1 MKEDDWIMGAAAA
14 QDAYQPAPGDP
25 YYSVRDPSEIA
36 AMRVRRPY
44 QGVQPRE
51 SAIPGIASAVAEG
64 LAEDVMTPG
73 RLMQPNP
80 YPPGSEEADWYNDQ
94 RMQGGDKW
102 ARGMALNTMGTGAVV
117 GAPVKAGET
126 ILGAGAVRP
135 KTLFDYTRLNEVP
148 NVSQFDLPRYEP
160 PRGVSAR
167 VQDLIK
173 NDDVAEKMLKMM
185 QRGREIGGDT
195 FYGTE
200 PLRDAFMQELGR
212 GKGQEQFKR
221 YMDFAS
227 GASPRSKVPENAR
240 NASYYYV
247 LDAQGKP
254 MPAIGDANPA
264 PYGHLAQRLH
274 QQNANTIVEGG
285 WDLFRNPKPPSFSEN
300 LQGNLRPVTVDAHAF
315 KAPAMLSEDPRFLL
329 GSFKPAK
336 DAPTINPSK
345 MFASGKLSME
355 DALKQPT
362 YWAARPNDNEYL
374 AMENYYKRLSREAGF
389 PEPGVAQAAGW
400 SGGGEMTG
408 LGSPAGDPFIRA
420 VENRANITAEKR
432 GISPAEALS
441 QMMRGKAP
449 FLGLGGAAVMGG
461 LAAPDQY
468 QAD

>member
-1 MKEDDWIMGAAAA
+1 MMGDLADQSSYDPFAAEQFVNPEVKQAFDNLTTWKRPEDNSPVLYKTASPLANFTQ
-14 QDAYQPAPGDP
+14 QDIDSG
-25 YYSVRDPSEIA
+25 
-36 AMRVRRPY
+36 MN
-44 QGVQPRE
+44 
-51 SAIPGIASAVAEG
+51 VALATSGGG
-64 LAEDVMTPG
+64 LSTKP
-73 RLMQPNP
+73 
-80 YPPGSEEADWYNDQ
+80 
-94 RMQGGDKW
+94 
-102 ARGMALNTMGTGAVV
+102 
-117 GAPVKAGET
+117 
-126 ILGAGAVRP
+126 
-135 KTLFDYTRLNEVP
+135 TLFNYSRLNEVP
-148 NVSQFDLPRYEP
+148 NVSQFDLPRYDP

-167 VQDLIK
+167 VQDLVN
-173 NDDVAEKMLKMM
+173 NDDVAQKMLDMM

-212 GKGQEQFKR
+212 DKGQAGFAR

-254 MPAIGDANPA
+254 MPAIGDANPQ

-274 QQNANTIVEGG
+274 QQNANTIADGG
-285 WDLFRNPKPPSFSEN
+285 WDVFRNPKPPSFSQN

-315 KAPAMLSEDPRFLL
+315 KAPAMLSEDPRFLQ
-329 GSFKPAK
+329 GSFKPGK
-336 DAPTINPSK
+336 DLPTINPSK

-355 DALKQPT
+355 DALKEPT
-362 YWAARPNDNEYL
+362 YWAARPNANEYM
-374 AMENYYKRLSREAGF
+374 AMEDYYKRLSRAAGF

-420 VENRANITAEKR
+420 VENRANITADAR

-441 QMMRGKAP
+441 QFMRGKKP
-449 FLGLGGAAVMGG
+449 LLGLGGATLGG
-461 LAAPDQY
+461 LAAQDNY
-468 QAD
+468 SAD